1 MKKLWIF
8 LIALALGSFSACY
21 AVKTV
26 VISPLVQSGIAKYK
40 AKNYLGAKLD
50 IEKAVGMNPKDSM
63 AQYYLGNIY
72 TAIGKKDEAKNAYE
86 EVARANDNPALVK
99 YAKFALG
106 CIEKQGDENSGGG
119 ASFDPNQQQEA
130 VVDPCDK
137 KILGDPNIDPFIKSG
152 QFLHNDAKNKI
163 QENQL
168 KGIQSGINAGS
179 KSVEFSNYRYLND
192 AGSEIPSD
200 KEIADAVKT
209 LAKVGFNPLA
219 MNNIPN
225 GGGYNNPQYNQL
237 SAMMGG
243 AGNQGNSTMN
253 MLPFIMGQGGEEN
266 RMGKFNPQLIQS
278 MMMNQLMPSYDFSD
292 SNNNRGY

>member
-26 VISPLVQSGIAKYK
+26 VITPLVQSGIAKYK

-50 IEKAVGMNPKDSM
+50 MEKAVSRNPKDSM
-63 AQYYLGNIY
+63 AQYYLGNVY
-72 TAIGKKDEAKNAYE
+72 TAIGKKDEAKKAYE
-86 EVARANDNPALVK
+86 EVAKANDNPALVK
-99 YAKFALG
+99 YARFALG
-106 CIEKQGDENSGGG
+106 CIDKQGDENSN
-119 ASFDPNQQQEA
+119 SNYDPNQQQDA
-130 VVDPCDK
+130 AAIIDPCDK
-137 KILGDPNIDPFIKSG
+137 KVLGDPNIDPFIKSG

-168 KGIQSGINAGS
+168 KSIQSGINAGS

-209 LAKVGFNPLA
+209 LAKIGFNPLA
-219 MNNIPN
+219 MNNMPN
-225 GGGYNNPQYNQL
+225 SGGYNNPQYNQL
-237 SAMMGG
+237 SAIMGT
-243 AGNQGNSTMN
+243 GNQGNGAMN

-266 RMGKFNPQLIQS
+266 RMNKLNPQLIQS

-292 SNNNRGY
+292 NNNNRGY